1 MLTKN
6 GIWVGRTTAL
16 GVMSADEAINYGL
29 SGPMLRASGVA
40 YDVRKDFPYL
50 DYETYDFDVPVGSNG
65 DVYDRYLVRVEEL
78 RQSTR
83 ILEQALDRLPDGPVN
98 IDDHR
103 VILPPKNRAMSDM
116 ESMIHHFKQ
125 VMEGPA
131 AADRRGVR
139 AGRKPEGREGLLLC
153 LRRNGEAGALAHS
166 PAVVRESVR
175 DLENGGGPSAL
186 RRDRDQCE
194 HRHRHGGDRPV
205 SAQREGA
212 TQADAMS
219 IRAAAAIG
227 EIPYKPVFVGA
238 LKEELDALLGRY
250 PTKMAALLPT
260 LWMVQRERGWV
271 SEEAMVEVAQV
282 LELTPAYVKGVV
294 TFYTMY
300 HQHPVGRYF
309 IQVCTTSPCGACGA
323 EKVVETLLEQTGCG
337 DLGATSPDGR
347 FTVIEV
353 ECLGACGFAT
363 PIMVNDEFIES
374 VTPEKVPQI
383 LSQFK

>member
-1 MLTKN
+1 
-6 GIWVGRTTAL
+6 
-16 GVMSADEAINYGL
+16 
-29 SGPMLRASGVA
+29 
-40 YDVRKDFPYL
+40 
-50 DYETYDFDVPVGSNG
+50 
-65 DVYDRYLVRVEEL
+65 
-78 RQSTR
+78 
-83 ILEQALDRLPDGPVN
+83 
-98 IDDHR
+98 
-103 VILPPKNRAMSDM
+103 
-116 ESMIHHFKQ
+116 
-125 VMEGPA
+125 
-131 AADRRGVR
+131 
-139 AGRKPEGREGLLLC
+139 
-153 LRRNGEAGALAHS
+153 
-166 PAVVRESVR
+166 
-175 DLENGGGPSAL
+175 
-186 RRDRDQCE
+186 
-194 HRHRHGGDRPV
+194 V

-212 TQADAMS
+212 AQADALDHS
-219 IRAAAAIG
+219 SGGAVG
-227 EIPYKPVFVGA
+227 EIPYRPVFAGA
-238 LKEELDALLGRY
+238 VKEELDALLGRY
-250 PTKMAALLPT
+250 PTKMAALLPA

-323 EKVVETLLEQTGCG
+323 EKVVETLLQQTGCG

-374 VTPEKVPQI
+374 VTPEKVSQV